1 MEYERKD
8 PGYRPREER
17 IRDYKAVERQLSYD
31 EIHRQ
36 AARCM
41 DCGTPFCHAYGCPVA
56 NVIPEFNYFVCKGN
70 WQEALEILLSA
81 NNFPEFTGR
90 VCPAPCEAACVS
102 GINGDPVTIRQIEL
116 AVIERGF
123 ENGYVQSRPPGKR
136 MDERV
141 AIIGSGPAGL
151 AVADT
156 LNKTGYRATVYDDAL
171 VPGGILRYG
180 IPDFKLEKW
189 AVDRR
194 IHLME
199 EEGVVFETGITVG
212 QDISCRY
219 LTRHFD
225 AVCLACGARKP
236 RDLNVPGRDLKG
248 ISFAMDYLTHQNKRV
263 SGERVDSSEWITA
276 EGKTVVVIGGG
287 DTGSDCLGTALRQG
301 AKKVSQLEILPE
313 PPADRSESTPWP
325 MWPLMLRKTH
335 AHEEGGET
343 LWSVM
348 TKKFIGEEGILKK
361 LLCAE
366 VEWVAPEEGKPPV
379 PVEKAGTEFEVE
391 ADMVLLAMGFVGPGK
406 NRLIDELGIELD
418 SQGNVKADANH
429 MTIREGLFV
438 AGDMTTGQSLVVRA
452 MGDGRKAAHGI
463 MAYLDKKRRKG

>member
-1 MEYERKD
+1 MEHGRKD

-123 ENGYVQSRPPGKR
+123 ENGYVQSRPPVKR
-136 MDERV
+136 MNERV

-156 LNKTGYRATVYDDAL
+156 LNKTGYRVTVYDDAL

-199 EEGVVFETGITVG
+199 EEGVVFETGIKVG

-225 AVCLACGARKP
+225 AVCLACGVREP
-236 RDLNVPGRDLKG
+236 RDLNVPGRDLKV
-248 ISFAMDYLTHQNKRV
+248 ISFAMDYLTQQNKRV
-263 SGERVDSSEWITA
+263 SGERVDSSEGTTA

-325 MWPLMLRKTH
+325 LWPLMLRKTH

-348 TKKFIGEEGILKK
+348 TKEFIGEEGILKK

-429 MTIREGLFV
+429 MTKREGLFV

-452 MGDGRKAAHGI
+452 MGDGRKAAYGI
-463 MAYLDKKRRKG
+463 MAYLEKKRRKG

>member
-1 MEYERKD
+1 MEYKRKD
-8 PGYRPREER
+8 PGYRSRNER
-17 IRDYKAVERQLSYD
+17 IKDYKAVERLLSYE

-36 AARCM
+36 ALRCM

-70 WQEALEILLSA
+70 WQEALNILLSA

-90 VCPAPCEAACVS
+90 ICPAPCEAACVA

-116 AVIERGF
+116 AVIEKGF
-123 ENGYVQSRPPGKR
+123 ESGYVQTNHPGKR
-136 MDERV
+136 YDERV

-151 AVADT
+151 TVADT
-156 LNKTGYRATVYDDAL
+156 LNRAGYRVTVYDDARY
-171 VPGGILRYG
+171 PGGILRYG

-194 IHLME
+194 IKLME
-199 EEGVVFETGITVG
+199 EEGVVFETGITVTE
-212 QDISCRY
+212 DISYRY
-219 LTRHFD
+219 LTRHFN
-225 AVCLACGARKP
+225 ALCLACGAREP

-248 ISFAMDYLTHQNKRV
+248 IHFAMDYLIQQNKRV
-263 SGERVDSSEWITA
+263 SGETIDSSEEITA

-301 AKKVSQLEILPE
+301 AQKVYQLEILPK

-325 MWPLMLRKTH
+325 MWPLMLRQTH

-343 LWSVM
+343 FWSVM
-348 TKKFIGEEGILKK
+348 TKEFSGEDGIIKK

-379 PVEKAGTEFEVE
+379 PVEKAGTDFELE
-391 ADMVLLAMGFVGPGK
+391 ADMVLLAMGFLGPGK
-406 NRLIDELGIELD
+406 NRLIDEMGIELD
-418 SQGNVKADANH
+418 SRGNVKADERR
-429 MTIREGLFV
+429 MTNIEGLFV
-438 AGDMTTGQSLVVRA
+438 AGDMTIGQSLVVRA
-452 MGDGRKAAHGI
+452 IGDGRKAAHGI
-463 MAYLDKKRRKG
+463 MAYLNKGR